1 MPRTYT
7 EQALHIV
14 DSLRKIAKRDH
25 TVCRSRGFSF
35 HENGHIYLDE
45 DRIGHAAAVQSL
57 AAVMEKEE
65 LAIEEAKKPTTTAK
79 KSKTK
84 GPMTWDSLNENTKA
98 YFFQLAAIIGDD
110 VDVIVKIGLK
120 NAPRLSNLKRV
131 GLIAKTKNSYHQG
144 LEITEAGR
152 VLRDA

>member
-14 DSLRKIAKRDH
+14 DNLQKIAKRDH

-35 HENGHIYLDE
+35 HESGYIYLNE
-45 DRIGHAAAVQSL
+45 DRIGHAAAVQGL
-57 AAVMEKEE
+57 AATLEQEE
-65 LAIEEAKKPTTTAK
+65 LAIEEAKKPIAAVK

-84 GPMTWDSLNENTKA
+84 GPMTWDSLNESTKA
-98 YFFQLAAIIGDD
+98 YFFQLAILIGDD

-120 NAPRLSNLKRV
+120 NAPRLTNLKRV
-131 GLIAKTKNSYHQG
+131 GLIAKTNKG
-144 LEITEAGR
+144 LELTEAGR

>member
-65 LAIEEAKKPTTTAK
+65 LAIEEDQ
-79 KSKTK
+79 KTHYNRQK
-84 GPMTWDSLNENTKA
+84 EQNQRANDLGQPE
-98 YFFQLAAIIGDD
+98 
-110 VDVIVKIGLK
+110 
-120 NAPRLSNLKRV
+120 
-131 GLIAKTKNSYHQG
+131 
-144 LEITEAGR
+144 
-152 VLRDA
+152 

>member
-1 MPRTYT
+1 MARTYT

-14 DSLRKIAKRDH
+14 DSLQTIAKRDH
-25 TVCRSRGFSF
+25 SICHSRGFSF
-35 HENGHIYLDE
+35 HESGYIHLDGN
-45 DRIGHAAAVQSL
+45 RIGHAAAVQGL
-57 AAVMEKEE
+57 AAAIEQEE
-65 LAIEEAKKPTTTAK
+65 LAIKEANKPAAAAK

-84 GPMTWDSLNENTKA
+84 GPMTWDSLNESTKA
-98 YFFQLAAIIGDD
+98 YFFDLARVIGDD
-110 VDVIVKIGLK
+110 VDVVVKIGLA

-131 GLIAKTKNSYHQG
+131 GLIAKTDKG